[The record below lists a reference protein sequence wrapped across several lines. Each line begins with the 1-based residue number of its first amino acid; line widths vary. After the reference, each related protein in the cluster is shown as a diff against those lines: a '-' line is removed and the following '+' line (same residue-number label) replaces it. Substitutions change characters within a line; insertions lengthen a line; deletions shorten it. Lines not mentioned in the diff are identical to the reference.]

1 MNPLLTVVLFWAVV
15 TTAMLLFGMVCI
27 KCGVYT
33 SGGRDYPPSLEI

>member
-15 TTAMLLFGMVCI
+15 TTAMVLFGMICI

-33 SGGRDYPPSLEI
+33 SGGHGDHAPLEI